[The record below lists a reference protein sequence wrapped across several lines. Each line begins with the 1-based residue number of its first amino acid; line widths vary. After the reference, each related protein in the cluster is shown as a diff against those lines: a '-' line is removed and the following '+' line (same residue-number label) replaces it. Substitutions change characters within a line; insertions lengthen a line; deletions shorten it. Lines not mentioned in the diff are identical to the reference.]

1 MAKQFFRTV
10 TKAQYN
16 VLVYNKDTKQVENS
30 VYNDMDNI
38 KPEFL
43 EKRIQREMPK
53 NKRLIDFEQSER
65 HSFKVVMEMAWND
78 ESPSV
83 TVISVEPV
91 ETEDYEK

>member
-16 VLVYNKDTKQVENS
+16 VLVYNKETKQVENS

-43 EKRIQREMPK
+43 EKRIQRDMPK
-53 NKRLIDFEQSER
+53 NKRLIDFEQAER
-65 HSFKVVMEMAWND
+65 LSFKVVMEMTWNG

-83 TVISVEPV
+83 TVVSVEPV

>member
-16 VLVYNKDTKQVENS
+16 VLVYNKETKQVENS

-43 EKRIQREMPK
+43 EKRIQRDMPK

-65 HSFKVVMEMAWND
+65 LSFKVVMEMTWNG

-83 TVISVEPV
+83 TVVSVEPV

>member
-16 VLVYNKDTKQVENS
+16 VLVYNKETKQVENS

-43 EKRIQREMPK
+43 EKRIQRELPK

-65 HSFKVVMEMAWND
+65 MAFKVVMEMTWNE

-83 TVISVEPV
+83 EVVAVEPA
-91 ETEDYEK
+91 EIESYAE